1 MSDMHCETARE
12 LMLEAEM
19 MELEGRGDTPLARHI
34 AGCDL
39 CRAYA
44 RRLLDG
50 YVNLDAGM
58 SALSAPVRAVQTRH
72 WTRWV
77 PLPLA
82 AAAVLALMLTRSTD
96 TLVPQSDL
104 MLSLMFPEQPVVTP
118 APGKQAMILEKND
131 LTVVWLY

>member
-1 MSDMHCETARE
+1 MSEMHCENARE

-19 MELEGRGDTPLARHI
+19 TELEGRGDTALARHI
-34 AGCDL
+34 AGCEL
-39 CRAYA
+39 CQAYA

-50 YVNLDAGM
+50 YAQLDAGL
-58 SALSAPVRAVQTRH
+58 SALAPRAALRTRRSPRA

-82 AAAVLALMLTRSTD
+82 AAAVLALMLTRSSD

-104 MLSLMFPEQPVVTP
+104 MLALMFPEQPLVTP
-118 APGKQAMILEKND
+118 APGKQAMIL
-131 LTVVWLY
+131 